1 MQPSM
6 SDWKSGK
13 FESPLELKLVQKKTL
28 ELWLNAKLKQEGG
41 GAKAAA
47 VKPEKKAAKAAAA
60 PTAMPKHSNIVRC
73 LVKPGYEKAFEEL
86 CATGSSFGQ
95 EKFFLVKTG
104 EREYVSVGLWDSE
117 KTMVDARPEMIKF
130 LDKMREMLEET
141 ATGVTDPRS
150 GTVVS
155 EGP

>member
-1 MQPSM
+1 
-6 SDWKSGK
+6 
-13 FESPLELKLVQKKTL
+13 
-28 ELWLNAKLKQEGG
+28 
-41 GAKAAA
+41 
-47 VKPEKKAAKAAAA
+47 
-60 PTAMPKHSNIVRC
+60 MPKHSNIVRC

-150 GTVVS
+150 GTVLS